1 MLWAGGHPAAVQ
13 GSGGV
18 GGQRRRTWARHLLQL
33 LFQLTPLYLEEPFSA
48 AGWLSC
54 EDFLRG
60 LPLLRVL
67 PPSAECE

>member
-1 MLWAGGHPAAVQ
+1 MQSWEVD
-13 GSGGV
+13 GS
-18 GGQRRRTWARHLLQL
+18 QTWRTCARHLLQL
-33 LFQLTPLYLEEPFSA
+33 LFQLTPRYLEEPFIA

-67 PPSAECE
+67 PPSAGHE

>member
-1 MLWAGGHPAAVQ
+1 MSRWHPLPVQ
-13 GSGGV
+13 GSQGDGSLR
-18 GGQRRRTWARHLLQL
+18 QRTWARHLLQL
-33 LFQLTPLYLEEPFSA
+33 LFQLTPRYLEEPLFA